1 MHIADGH
8 WRCDMCGGRLDD
20 VPLNKVP
27 VGERLLLSNN
37 VMRRV
42 LRVDGQIVHRCE
54 TKIDTRDRA

>member
-1 MHIADGH
+1 
-8 WRCDMCGGRLDD
+8 MCGGRLDD